1 MSAQNNRNRKMQDLI
16 GNEKLGRFQ
25 EKTAVFLYDF
35 AVLGGA
41 TGAKT
46 LTDADGNA
54 ATLPDNALV
63 SKLAIDVVT
72 PLTSGNSATVALG
85 VATDGAA
92 NFKAAADF
100 DHASYVAATQVPFLP
115 AVGKKLTGSRAVL
128 ATIANALTAGKF
140 YLYVS
145 YYEGF

>member
-1 MSAQNNRNRKMQDLI
+1 MPLNRKLQDLI
-16 GNEKLGRFQ
+16 GNEFLGSFQ
-25 EKTAVFLYDF
+25 EKTQVFLYDF
-35 AVLGGA
+35 GVLGGA

-46 LTDADGNA
+46 LTDTNGNA
-54 ATLPDNALV
+54 STLPDNAIV

-72 PLTSGNSATVALG
+72 PLASSNSGTVALG
-85 VATDGAA
+85 VVSDGAA
-92 NFKAAADF
+92 NFL
-100 DHASYVAATQVPFLP
+100 AATAFGADGLLAASQIPFLP
-115 AVGKKLTGSRAVL
+115 AVGKKLTGDRAVL